1 MPRREFLVAFLVAAM
16 PPALAGS
23 VPAAPTA
30 TVTVYPSWS
39 LRTHSHPERPGPFGR
54 QGGPGDAF
62 EIHIDGRLLQ
72 PFAGDWFLCVRGGE
86 AVDLLAGASPE
97 AGGTGRA
104 FFPGAQPSPVD
115 PEPAGRPSTGMAT
128 LSAAQPIPTNILAV
142 TNAKAY
148 PNPFNPFL
156 TDVTLEFS
164 INQDAAV
171 SVYVYDWAGQFVNQ
185 LDLGSLTSGAQ
196 SVLWGG
202 QTQDGRAL
210 GNGTYLVRIVAS
222 TLARQSAA
230 VLKVVVWN
238 EE

>member
-1 MPRREFLVAFLVAAM
+1 
-16 PPALAGS
+16 
-23 VPAAPTA
+23 
-30 TVTVYPSWS
+30 
-39 LRTHSHPERPGPFGR
+39 
-54 QGGPGDAF
+54 
-62 EIHIDGRLLQ
+62 
-72 PFAGDWFLCVRGGE
+72 
-86 AVDLLAGASPE
+86 
-97 AGGTGRA
+97 
-104 FFPGAQPSPVD
+104 
-115 PEPAGRPSTGMAT
+115 MAT

-142 TNAKAY
+142 TNTKAY

-164 INQDAAV
+164 INQDATV
-171 SVYVYDWAGQFVNQ
+171 SVFIYDWAGQFVNQ
-185 LDLGSLTSGAQ
+185 LNLGSLTSGAQ

-222 TLARQSAA
+222 TLARQSAT